1 MISLIGYVTS
11 RLLLGIV
18 IVIAAALFYIV
29 RRIKRDEDTR
39 EKIWLWKRAG
49 LMLFSLLVVV
59 AV

>member
-18 IVIAAALFYIV
+18 IVIAALFYIV

>member
-1 MISLIGYVTS
+1 
-11 RLLLGIV
+11 LLLGIV
-18 IVIAAALFYIV
+18 IVIAALFYIV